1 MIIIII
7 KAIDINNIIHIIDEY
22 YHLIIIQE
30 VGSILIHIISSYSLT
45 VKLNKQR
52 EKKNLI
58 KTEVHS
64 IYRLKPIPDTINTL
78 KSISLVIK

>member
-1 MIIIII
+1 M
-7 KAIDINNIIHIIDEY
+7 KAINVNNVIHYIDNY
-22 YHLIIIQE
+22 YRLIIIQGAE
-30 VGSILIHIISSYSLT
+30 ELLIYIILSYSLN
-45 VKLNKQR
+45 KLLNKQKG
-52 EKKNLI
+52 KKNLI